1 MGVKMFGL
9 KDVYWVIINSF
20 VSFIYLFIISKLLGK
35 KQIAQLEFIDYVVG
49 ISLGSIAADMSVE
62 TEAPFYHALIA
73 MTIFFL
79 LALAVALIGR
89 KNTFFKRILKG
100 KPSVLIYEGEIDY
113 KELVKCKIDINDLLS
128 MLREKGFFDIT
139 EVSYA
144 LFEPSGKLSVLPK
157 GNFRPV
163 VAEDISMKIV
173 KQPELK
179 NVLIADGRI
188 SKSGLNEIEKDKDWL
203 FKKLNIKNKKEI
215 KQILLATFDDEN
227 GFIVYHKNK
236 NEFRTKDK
244 SRQ

>member
-1 MGVKMFGL
+1 MFGL
-9 KDVYWVIINSF
+9 KDIYWVIINSF
-20 VSFIYLFIISKLLGK
+20 VSFVYLFIISKLLGK

-157 GNFRPV
+157 GNYRPV
-163 VAEDISMKIV
+163 VAEDISMEIV
-173 KQPELK
+173 KKPELK

-188 SKSGLNEIEKDKDWL
+188 SKSGLNEIGKDKDWL
-203 FKKLNIKNKKEI
+203 FKKLKIENKKDI
-215 KQILLATFDDEN
+215 KQILLATFDDKD
-227 GFIVYHKNK
+227 GFTIYRKNK

-244 SRQ
+244 FRQ